1 MAVCNFDMQFT
12 FACAGWEGT
21 AHDTRIFL
29 SSIRN
34 DALKFPKPPNGKYY
48 LVDAGY
54 PQMKGYL
61 GPYRGGVRYHLP
73 QFRYGGEPTG
83 SKEVFNH
90 MHSSL
95 RSVIERTFGAWK
107 KKFKILKDMPSYPF
121 ITQVKIIIAT
131 MTLHN
136 YVRKHSRHDIH
147 FNNRNNV
154 QNEMDMGGNAQ
165 EEHGINYNLGAQEM
179 DIVRNDIAA
188 SLMSARSP

>member
-1 MAVCNFDMQFT
+1 MAIDVIKPPDPEFNEMPEEISRDARYMPHFKNCIEAIDGVHVYASIPSRNQIPYIERKGIPTQNIMAVCNFDMQFT
-12 FACAGWEGT
+12 FACAGWEGI

-48 LVDAGY
+48 LVDVGY

-73 QFRYGGEPTG
+73 QFRYGGV

-107 KKFKILKDMPSYPF
+107 KKIKILKDMPSIPS
-121 ITQVKIIIAT
+121 
-131 MTLHN
+131 LH
-136 YVRKHSRHDIH
+136 KSK
-147 FNNRNNV
+147 
-154 QNEMDMGGNAQ
+154 
-165 EEHGINYNLGAQEM
+165 
-179 DIVRNDIAA
+179 
-188 SLMSARSP
+188 